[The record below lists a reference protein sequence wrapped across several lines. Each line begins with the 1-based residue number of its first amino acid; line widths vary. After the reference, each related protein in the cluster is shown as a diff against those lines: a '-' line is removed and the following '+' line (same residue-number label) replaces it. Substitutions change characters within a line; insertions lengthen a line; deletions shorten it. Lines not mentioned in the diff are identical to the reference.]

1 MADYNVTIA
10 DLRTRIA
17 FQSPTVSSDAGGAQ
31 KPSFANVGTNPT
43 VWARWINAH
52 GDEAVHSE
60 ALKSA
65 QRATVTVRYRSDIL
79 TTWQVVRVSDSTVWQ
94 VISVD
99 HVQGRN
105 RWTELVLER
114 VKGTV

>member
-1 MADYNVTIA
+1 MADFNVTIA
-10 DLRTRIA
+10 DLRTRITL
-17 FQSPTVSSDAGGAQ
+17 QQPTITTDAGAAQ
-31 KPSFANVGTNPT
+31 VPSWANVASNPT

-52 GDEAVHSE
+52 GQEAVTSD

-79 TTWQVVRVSDSTVWQ
+79 TTWAVKKADNTLWQ
-94 VISVD
+94 IISVD

-105 RWTELVLER
+105 RWTELVVER